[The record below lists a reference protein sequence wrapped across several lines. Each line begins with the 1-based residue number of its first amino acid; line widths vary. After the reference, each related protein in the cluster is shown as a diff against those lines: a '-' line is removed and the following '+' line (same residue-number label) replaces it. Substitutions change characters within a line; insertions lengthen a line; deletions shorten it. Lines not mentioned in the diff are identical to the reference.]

1 MTRTLTA
8 LCALALLCATPH
20 SVRAADP
27 PEGFVA
33 LFDGKSLDGWEGDRQ
48 IWSVREGA
56 ITGRTTPE
64 TRLRHN
70 NFLLW
75 KDEVEDFELHLK
87 FRLDGGNSGIYYRA
101 RQRPADQTKGDPLVG
116 TQADFDA
123 SGRWTGVI
131 MEYTLRGVL
140 AERGQKVVIDE
151 DGKKRVVG
159 SVGDPKD
166 LLKAVDI
173 GEWNDYRVVARGGH
187 VVLEING
194 VTMCELDDRDPRRIE
209 RGRLGLQVHVG
220 PPMVVQFKDV
230 FLRVLPS
237 QSSDE

>member
-1 MTRTLTA
+1 MKRTFTA
-8 LCALALLCATPH
+8 LCALVLLGSGAGV
-20 SVRAADP
+20 SRAAEP

-33 LFDGKSLDGWEGDRQ
+33 LFDGKTLEGWEGDRR

-75 KDEVEDFELHLK
+75 KDEVEDFELRLK

-101 RQRPADQTKGDPLVG
+101 LERPAEETKGDPLVG

-140 AERGQKVVIDE
+140 AERGQKVVVDE

-159 SVGDPKD
+159 SVGDPKE
-166 LLKAVDI
+166 LLEAVDVDK
-173 GEWNDYRVVARGGH
+173 WNDYRVVARGGQ
-187 VVLEING
+187 VALKING
-194 VTMCELDDRDPRRIE
+194 VTMCELDDRDPRRIP
-209 RGRLGLQVHVG
+209 RGCLGLQVHVG
-220 PPMVVQFKDV
+220 PPMQVQFKDIY
-230 FLRVLPS
+230 LRTLP
-237 QSSDE
+237 Q